1 MKAQVQ
7 RDEHTFE
14 KLRDSTATLANMSG
28 SRDYVGLTEL
38 DALGYVIVQKK
49 TLRRKNRT
57 QVSSLGR

>member
-14 KLRDSTATLANMSG
+14 KLRDSTATLANISG